1 MFHPRAGHVFGSW
14 NSKVRQMTVEI
25 GKADFQFVPRSA
37 GFIKT
42 SADGLPGPPVIV
54 YNHRRV
60 LPGRM
65 GALLKAQQVG

>member
-1 MFHPRAGHVFGSW
+1 
-14 NSKVRQMTVEI
+14 MTVEI

-54 YNHRRV
+54 YNHRCDNDANLVQSRY
-60 LPGRM
+60 LIQATEMRCHGLSPP
-65 GALLKAQQVG
+65 

>member
-1 MFHPRAGHVFGSW
+1 MLNPRAGHVFGSW
-14 NSKVRQMTVEI
+14 NSKVRQMTVEM

-54 YNHRRV
+54 YNHRYDNDANLVQSRYSIT
-60 LPGRM
+60 GN
-65 GALLKAQQVG
+65 

>member
-1 MFHPRAGHVFGSW
+1 
-14 NSKVRQMTVEI
+14 MTVDI

-54 YNHRRV
+54 YNHRYSDT
-60 LPGRM
+60 
-65 GALLKAQQVG
+65 GADLLQLQ